1 MSIKIGDLGVKIGDL
16 GVDLFVFYVLSTL
29 VAPADNSLLFHNQV
43 FTVLTALC
51 SVSPGSI

>member
-1 MSIKIGDLGVKIGDL
+1 MSINIGDLGVKIGDL